1 MRPVRACPLA
11 SRAREMSQTNHIDH
25 EVLDSYSLGRLE
37 KDKIAG
43 VEEHLLTC
51 ELCQE
56 ELTVTDEFIAALRRA
71 AKDQSQS

>member
-1 MRPVRACPLA
+1 MGPLRLPMGQ
-11 SRAREMSQTNHIDH
+11 SRARQMSQTNHIDH
-25 EVLDSYSLGRLE
+25 EVLEAYSLGRLE

-51 ELCQE
+51 KLCQE
-56 ELTVTDEFIAALRRA
+56 ELTVTDEFIAAFRRA